1 MDRVGF
7 PKGVGMR
14 VSARSLASVLGVIAV
29 SSLGLLGQAEGSRAS
44 KQIAFTEDGYP
55 YIRGEYLVKVRSGA
69 ALERLLEEQ
78 YESVGSVARKVPV
91 MEARDSGLW
100 YKVRVADDH
109 KLREAIL
116 SARESADVVYAEPN
130 YLYYALSANEK
141 NMPNPPSRGKAGPD
155 YSPVPSLPNPP
166 VVDPDLSRMYGLSK
180 IGAQQAWQVTS
191 GSTKVLL
198 ANIDT
203 GIDYNHEDLINN
215 LWRNPAEIPA
225 DGVDNDGNG
234 YIDDIVGWDFRDK
247 DARPF
252 DDNSHGSHTAGT
264 IAATGGNGVGISGVA
279 QQASIMGLRFLG
291 GSEGSGSLE
300 DAIKAIE
307 YATNNGASIMSNS
320 WGGGGYSQAMF
331 DAISRANDKG
341 ILFVAAAGNSGSDND
356 KKAQYPANYK
366 LPNVLTIA
374 ATDSADKLASFSCFG
389 ATTVHMAAPGVKIL
403 STVPGNKYN
412 SLSGTS
418 MATPHVSGAA
428 VLLKAAYP
436 NMRAKEL
443 KAVLMESVEKLPNLE
458 GKVQTGGRLNISKAF
473 AVAKAQFGEPVAGN

>member
-1 MDRVGF
+1 
-7 PKGVGMR
+7 MR
-14 VSARSLASVLGVIAV
+14 VSARSIATVLGVIAV
-29 SSLGLLGQAEGSRAS
+29 ASIGLSDRAQGSRAA
-44 KQIAFTEDGYP
+44 KNIAFTEDGYP

-69 ALERLLEEQ
+69 ALERLLDQQ
-78 YESVGSVARKVPV
+78 YESVGAVARRTPLLNSN
-91 MEARDSGLW
+91 DSGIW
-100 YKVRVADDH
+100 YKVNVSDDY

-130 YLYYALSANEK
+130 YVYYTQSANEK
-141 NMPNPPSRGKAGPD
+141 NIPMPPSKGGKAGPD

-166 VVDPDLSRMYGLSK
+166 VADPEISKMYGLSK
-180 IGAQQAWQVTS
+180 IGVQQAWQTTS
-191 GSTKVLL
+191 GSSKVLV
-198 ANIDT
+198 ADIDT

-215 LWRNPAEIPA
+215 TWRNPNEIA
-225 DGVDNDGNG
+225 GDGVDNDGNG
-234 YIDDIVGWDFRDK
+234 FVDDIVGWDFRDK

-264 IAATGGNGVGISGVA
+264 IAATGGNGIGISGVA
-279 QQASIMGLRFLG
+279 QQASVMSLRFLG

-307 YATNNGASIMSNS
+307 YATNNGAQIMSNS
-320 WGGGGYSQAMF
+320 WGGGGFSQAMF

-366 LPNVLTIA
+366 LPNVLTVA
-374 ATDSADKLASFSCFG
+374 ATDSADKLASFSCYG
-389 ATTVHMAAPGVKIL
+389 ATTVHLAAPGVKIL
-403 STVPGNKYN
+403 STTPGNKYA

-418 MATPHVSGAA
+418 MATPHVTGAA

-436 NMRAKEL
+436 NMKAKEL
-443 KAVLMESVEKLPNLE
+443 KAVLLDSVEKLAGLS
-458 GKVQTGGRLNISKAF
+458 GKVQTEGRLNISKAF
-473 AVAKAQFGEPVAGN
+473 AVAKANFGEPASGN